1 MNHYAA
7 EQLAR
12 QRHDQFVREAYG
24 DTLVRLARSGAP
36 HPSQPS
42 VGPWPLRRVASRM
55 WRRRGVMLAGISRWM
70 SRRHGAEESRT
81 GQRPTHPGIV

>member
-12 QRHDQFVREAYG
+12 QRHDQFAREAYG
-24 DTLVRLARSGAP
+24 DTLVRLARSAAP

-42 VGPWPLRRVASRM
+42 VGAVPLRRVASRT
-55 WRRRGVMLAGISRWM
+55 WRRPGLMLTGISRWM
-70 SRRHGAEESRT
+70 SQRHGAGESPT
-81 GQRPTHPGIV
+81 GERPTHPGIV